1 MKRKYKVD
9 RVFEVNEND
18 SVRDANDEFDSG
30 YVWADVERFINYYG
44 TEIKEPKK
52 PVTYEYGDRFRDKSG
67 DECMIIRLSES
78 ECILAATTGNDR
90 GNRYRDTAVHVHFVD
105 AITQEELDSMA
116 GPAYTPLTKIE
127 EE

>member
-44 TEIKEPKK
+44 TEIEEPKK
-52 PVTYEYGDRFRDKSG
+52 PVTYCCGDRFQHKATG
-67 DECMIIRLSES
+67 FIYRL
-78 ECILAATTGNDR
+78 CVVRPYTVRLLAADGLSFWCAPEVTVADLNKISEKELSDILVTMGNS
-90 GNRYRDTAVHVHFVD
+90 F
-105 AITQEELDSMA
+105 
-116 GPAYTPLTKIE
+116 TKIE
-127 EE
+127 DSE

>member
-44 TEIKEPKK
+44 TEIKEPI
-52 PVTYEYGDRFRDKSG
+52 TYKVGDRFLNDCHRGEWRLVGLCDDGVGYGSVALVGESG
-67 DECMIIRLSES
+67 F
-78 ECILAATTGNDR
+78 AYGNSVPVKNID
-90 GNRYRDTAVHVHFVD
+90 AV
-105 AITQEELDSMA
+105 TQEEFA
-116 GPAYTPLTKIE
+116 GLLGQRSHFTKIE
-127 EE
+127 DSE